1 MNKQMVHSS
10 EIESFRASLQF
21 LVFSEAL
28 TLLRVFVPSSPHRRP
43 NRPILEAL
51 SSCSWHFT
59 ASSFFE
65 SGNT

>member
-28 TLLRVFVPSSPHRRP
+28 TSAARLCAVLAASP
-43 NRPILEAL
+43 A
-51 SSCSWHFT
+51 
-59 ASSFFE
+59 E
-65 SGNT
+65 STYPRGAVVLFLAFHGIELF